1 MKRSLFLFG
10 YCLFASLILVAQS
23 AKKQAIEIDD
33 DGKVTITYNLPEDYR
48 NIQKEIFVQVKE
60 LWVAEQSITGIPFK
74 GSINRFTPKQDEV
87 EYTFSWNIHDVI
99 RLPYFEKR
107 SFENDILPISCQLT
121 FSTDFNPKK
130 FEPNLCRAILS
141 PTDDVKQVIVST
153 CCPKDDV
160 NQVIFSTCCPKD
172 DVNQVIV
179 STYCPK
185 DDVNQVNYCS
195 KNKDKKYR
203 LRNHSIYFP
212 LIASGVSFILAGTHC
227 KRANNT
233 SSSIQKD
240 NHKKNADTF
249 LRLGTG
255 LLGAT
260 VFIDLGYMRSVRKK
274 GKKHNLRFEEKY
286 PPAKN

>member
-23 AKKQAIEIDD
+23 VKKQAIEIDD
-33 DGKVTITYNLPEDYR
+33 DGKVTITYLLPKKYR
-48 NIQKEIFVQVKE
+48 NVQREIFVQVKE

-74 GSINRFTPKQDEV
+74 GSINRFTPKQGQKK
-87 EYTFSWNIHDVI
+87 YTFSWNINDVI

-107 SFENDILPISCQLT
+107 SFDNDNLPISCQLT
-121 FSTDFNPKK
+121 FSADFNPKK
-130 FEPNLCRAILS
+130 FEPNLRRAILS
-141 PTDDVKQVIVST
+141 PTDNVRQL
-153 CCPKDDV
+153 
-160 NQVIFSTCCPKD
+160 NFSTKTD
-172 DVNQVIV
+172 
-179 STYCPK
+179 
-185 DDVNQVNYCS
+185 
-195 KNKDKKYR
+195 KYR
-203 LRNHSIYFP
+203 LRNHSIYLP
-212 LIASGVSFILAGTHC
+212 LIASSVSFILAGTHS

-233 SSSIQKD
+233 NSSMQKD
-240 NHKKNADTF
+240 KHKKSAYAF
-249 LRLGTG
+249 LGLGTG